1 MSVNRRIRMRMRMRM
16 INSWIGLRDLAQL
29 IVVDIVTVVI
39 EFIITIEFNRSGIEG
54 TRVGTIVM
62 STIVIALLRT
72 RRRALDTIITEYDG

>member
-1 MSVNRRIRMRMRMRM
+1 MRM

-72 RRRALDTIITEYDG
+72 RRRALGTIITEYDG